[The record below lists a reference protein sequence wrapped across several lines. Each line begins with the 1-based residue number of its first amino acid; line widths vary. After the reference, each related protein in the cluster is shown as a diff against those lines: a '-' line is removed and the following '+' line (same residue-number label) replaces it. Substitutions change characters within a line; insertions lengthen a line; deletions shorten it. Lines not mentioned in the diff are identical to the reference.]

1 MSGVSA
7 SSSPSKWQAPKQIWK
22 HPNPSFTRVE
32 AFRRFVNH
40 RHGKQLNDYYDLH
53 EYSITDWT
61 FWKDVWDF
69 GGTIYSAPP
78 TEIVSDTPLD
88 KVPKWFTGARL
99 NYAENLLKRNDDATI
114 VTSIREHGHT
124 RHFSSR
130 ELREMVRKMRNAMI
144 ACSLTVGD
152 RVAAI
157 ATNSVET
164 LVIMLAATSIGAIY
178 SSTATDMGVNGI
190 LDRYR
195 QIRPKLVFSETGI
208 IYAGKRLD
216 MMPKVRQVVAELSN
230 FGLQQTILL
239 SSTVAGLDAPIDNL
253 SAVTLSN
260 FLMMGDPNRPL
271 QFEQLPFMHPLYVL
285 YSSGTTGPPKCIVHT
300 AGGVLL
306 QGQRDYMFHLDVH
319 WGDTY
324 FQYTTCAWMMWNAFV
339 VCLSLGARILMY
351 DGSPFHPTVGS
362 FLKMID
368 KEGATHWGTS
378 PRFLSELQ
386 GQNIH
391 FRDYGNFESLRVAF
405 VTGAVLTPPSYLW
418 CAKELPKHTHVLA
431 GSGGTDI
438 CASFVAS
445 NTALPGYAGEMQVKG
460 LGMKV
465 EIFDPEGNNIENTG
479 EPGELVCT
487 RAHPSQPLSF
497 WGDESGEKLR
507 DAYFSRYP
515 GVWTQGDFM
524 VINPLT
530 KGIYILGRS
539 DGVLNPSGV
548 RFGSGEIYTVMEQF
562 GDVVDDSI
570 VVGQRRPQDI
580 DERVILFL
588 KMREHR
594 QCTEDLKQRMRSA
607 IRNALSARHVP
618 SYIFEVPEIP
628 YTVNNKK
635 IEIAVKQIVSGSKIK
650 PSGTVA
656 NPESLQHYY
665 RYQNIEEIANS
676 NLKAKL

>member
-1 MSGVSA
+1 M
-7 SSSPSKWQAPKQIWK
+7 
-22 HPNPSFTRVE
+22 
-32 AFRRFVNH
+32 
-40 RHGKQLNDYYDLH
+40 
-53 EYSITDWT
+53 
-61 FWKDVWDF
+61 
-69 GGTIYSAPP
+69 
-78 TEIVSDTPLD
+78 
-88 KVPKWFTGARL
+88 
-99 NYAENLLKRNDDATI
+99 
-114 VTSIREHGHT
+114 REHGPA
-124 RHFSSR
+124 RHFSSK
-130 ELREMVRKMRNAMI
+130 ELREMVRKMRNAML
-144 ACSLTVGD
+144 ANGLTVGD

-195 QIRPKLVFSETGI
+195 QIRPKLVFSETDI

-216 MMPKVRQVVAELSN
+216 VMPKVRQVAGELSN
-230 FGLQQTILL
+230 FGLQQVILL
-239 SSTVAGLDAPIDNL
+239 PSTVTGLDAPIDNL

-260 FLMMGDPNRPL
+260 FLMMGDPTRPL
-271 QFEQLPFMHPLYVL
+271 QFEQLPFMHPLFIL

-306 QGQRDYMFHLDVH
+306 QGQRDYIFQLDVH

-351 DGSPFHPTVGS
+351 DGSPFHPSTGD
-362 FLKMID
+362 FLGMID
-368 KEGATHWGTS
+368 KEGVTHLGTS
-378 PRFLSELQ
+378 PRYVSELQ
-386 GQNIH
+386 GRKIRIQ
-391 FRDYGNFESLRVAF
+391 DYGKFESLRVAM

-418 CAKELPKHTHVLA
+418 CAKEFPKHTHVLA

-438 CASFVAS
+438 CSSFIS
-445 NTALPGYAGEMQVKG
+445 SSTALDGYAGEMQVKS

-465 EIFDPEGNNIENTG
+465 EVFDPDGKNIEHTG

-487 RAHPSQPLSF
+487 RAHPSQPLCF
-497 WGDESGEKLR
+497 WGDDSGEKLR
-507 DAYFSRYP
+507 DAYFSKYP

-524 VINPLT
+524 VVNPLT

-539 DGVLNPSGV
+539 DGVLNPGGV

-570 VVGQRRPQDI
+570 VIGQRRPQDV
-580 DERVILFL
+580 DERVLLFL
-588 KMREHR
+588 KIRDGKS
-594 QCTEDLKQRMRSA
+594 CTEDLKLRIRSA
-607 IRNALSARHVP
+607 IRTALSARHVP
-618 SYIFEVPEIP
+618 SFIFEVPEIP

-665 RYQNIEEIANS
+665 QYQNIEDLVKSTGNPR
-676 NLKAKL
+676 AKL